1 MNQEHV
7 RAQISQ
13 ALDLLQ
19 LITEDLETNFVG
31 AATDNDVR
39 ARATMTV
46 SALYI
51 LDDYLRSIG
60 KGGEK

>member
-1 MNQEHV
+1 MV
-7 RAQISQ
+7 YS
-13 ALDLLQ
+13 LLRSIIEILTREN
-19 LITEDLETNFVG
+19 LIG
-31 AATDNDVR
+31 AATDNDVK
-39 ARATMTV
+39 ARASMSV

>member
-7 RAQISQ
+7 KAQINQ

-19 LITEDLETNFVG
+19 LITEDLEENFFG
-31 AATDNDVR
+31 TGLDNAVK
-39 ARATMTV
+39 ARASMTV

-51 LDDYLRSIG
+51 LGDYLRNIQ
-60 KGGEK
+60 KEDKP

>member
-7 RAQISQ
+7 KAQINQ

-19 LITEDLETNFVG
+19 LITEDLEENFFGTGLGNAVK
-31 AATDNDVR
+31 
-39 ARATMTV
+39 ARASMTV

-51 LDDYLRSIG
+51 LGDYLRNIR
-60 KGGEK
+60 KEATV